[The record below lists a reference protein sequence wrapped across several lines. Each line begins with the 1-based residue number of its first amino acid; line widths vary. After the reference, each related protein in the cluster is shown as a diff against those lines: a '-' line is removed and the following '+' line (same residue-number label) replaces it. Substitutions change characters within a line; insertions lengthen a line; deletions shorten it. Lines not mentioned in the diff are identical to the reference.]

1 MFATLSDRSCVHED
15 REETG
20 MALARVVEFEGVSKD
35 RVEQMQQRMQG
46 GEPPEGLPAM
56 EFVWL
61 HDDEGERSLVIQFF
75 DSDADYQRA
84 AAVLEA
90 MPADETPGRRVSVTK
105 YAVAHRQS
113 V

>member
-1 MFATLSDRSCVHED
+1 
-15 REETG
+15 
-20 MALARVVEFEGVSKD
+20 MALARVVQFEGVSQE
-35 RVEQMQQRMQG
+35 RVDEMKQRMQG
-46 GEPPEGLPAM
+46 GEPPEGLPPM

-61 HDDEGERSLVIQFF
+61 HDADGGKSLVIQFF
-75 DSDADYQRA
+75 DSEEDLKRA

-90 MPADETPGRRVSVTK
+90 MPADETPGQRTSVTT